1 MGAVSEHLGFQ
12 PGGHTTRKLRDPL
25 ERLRVA
31 GFLAHSERQMRE
43 QWGLTS
49 ADQEELARLQAAGRV
64 GGLPESP
71 QHREWRL
78 ARVEARRRSN
88 EFRGYL
94 NRATEEAD
102 EMAAAARVFPSRRWF
117 EVGNR
122 LRTAHWLVGA
132 VTHCL
137 EEWDEPD
144 DACPHNDP
152 EPNLAPG
159 RRAKALGRGDRRT
172 RRLSAG
178 GRGRD
183 EAGRGDG
190 PHEGPHHP
198 VRVAQPRELSHAS
211 TVSRSKRPA
220 SVEELTRC
228 GLKQLIKKVPTN
240 T

>member
-1 MGAVSEHLGFQ
+1 MNVAPHDLTPFEPVEDELILAAVDRAQRHRQASEVWVGAVSEHLGFL
-12 PGGHTTRKLRDPL
+12 PVGHTTRKLRDPL
-25 ERLRVA
+25 ERLRIA

-43 QWGLTS
+43 QWSLTS
-49 ADQEELARLQAAGRV
+49 AGQEELARLRAAGRV
-64 GGLPESP
+64 GDLPESP

-117 EVGNR
+117 EVGER
-122 LRTAHWLVGA
+122 LRAAHWLVGA

-144 DACPHNDP
+144 DARPDNDP

-159 RRAKALGRGDRRT
+159 RRAISLWPEKALE
-172 RRLSAG
+172 ANG
-178 GRGRD
+178 GQHD
-183 EAGRGDG
+183 E
-190 PHEGPHHP
+190 
-198 VRVAQPRELSHAS
+198 
-211 TVSRSKRPA
+211 
-220 SVEELTRC
+220 
-228 GLKQLIKKVPTN
+228 
-240 T
+240 